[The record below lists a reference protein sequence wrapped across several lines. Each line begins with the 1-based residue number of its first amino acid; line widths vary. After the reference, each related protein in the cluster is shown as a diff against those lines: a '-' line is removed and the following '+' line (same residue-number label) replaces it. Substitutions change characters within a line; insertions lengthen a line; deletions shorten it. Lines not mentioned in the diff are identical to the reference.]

1 VTIQGCR
8 TLALMSTFTR
18 RQLLYRAGTAAAV
31 ALAAEGGIASAAR
44 GAPTVLVIG
53 GGLAG
58 LSAARSLRHRGHRV
72 RLFEASDRLGG
83 RVWTLRGF
91 LAGGQVSEHGGEF
104 ISSEHSAMRGL
115 ADRFGLGLEN
125 TLRYPAGTRDR
136 YVFGGGR
143 YPLPAA
149 VADWAEVFPI
159 FRAAVHAAGYP
170 TTFDRHT
177 AAGRALDRMTV
188 DEWIETSL
196 PGGLG
201 SRLGALV
208 ANSCVGEYGADIDHQ
223 SALNVVYL
231 LGFDSRRDFS
241 LAGTDEKFHVRGGN
255 DQVPAA
261 LAAGIPAG
269 AIETGAELVALRRRP
284 SGACVCTFARRGGS
298 HFEATADRVV
308 LALPFTMLR
317 RVDLSRA
324 GLSARKLDAIHHLP
338 MGTNAK
344 LHVQFGKRYWYDLGA
359 DGTTYADT
367 GYESCWEATTA
378 EPGRRGVLVQ
388 YTGGRLGRFPGMPA
402 HAPARPALVRRFLR
416 QLQPVLPGGAAHWNG
431 RAWLDHWAAH
441 PWTHGSYSYWG
452 PGHYTR
458 FAGYEGVPE
467 GTIHFA
473 GEHTSLNFQGYM
485 EGAVRSGRRAARE
498 TG

>member
-1 VTIQGCR
+1 MA
-8 TLALMSTFTR
+8 TLTR
-18 RQLLYRAGTAAAV
+18 RQLLQRAGAGAAAALV
-31 ALAAEGGIASAAR
+31 ADGGAAAAR
-44 GAPTVLVIG
+44 GAPTVIVIG

-58 LSAARSLRHRGHRV
+58 LSAARSLVHRGHRV
-72 RLFEASDRLGG
+72 RLYEASDRLGG

-91 LAGGQVSEHGGEF
+91 LAAGQVTEHGGEF
-104 ISSEHSAMRGL
+104 ISSEHTAMRGL
-115 ADRFGLGLEN
+115 AEKFGLRLEN
-125 TLRYPAGTRDR
+125 TLRYPAGTRDV
-136 YVFGGGR
+136 YHFDGGV
-143 YPLPAA
+143 YPLHAA
-149 VADWAEVFPI
+149 ARDWAEAYPI
-159 FRAAVHAAGYP
+159 FRDAVHAARYP
-170 TTFDRHT
+170 TTWDRST
-177 AAGRALDRMTV
+177 PAGRALDHMTV
-188 DEWIETSL
+188 EEWIETRL

-208 ANSCVGEYGADIDHQ
+208 ANSCVGEYGGDVAHQ
-223 SALNVVYL
+223 SALNIVYL
-231 LGFDSRRDFS
+231 LGFDSRRDLS

-261 LAAGIPAG
+261 LAAGLRAEV
-269 AIETGAELVALRRRP
+269 ETGTELVALRRRP
-284 SGACVCTFARRGGS
+284 SGVCVCTFARRGGS

-324 GLSARKLDAIHHLP
+324 RLTARKLDAIRHLP

-344 LHVQFGKRYWYDLGA
+344 LHVQFRDRYWYGLGA
-359 DGTTYADT
+359 DGNTYADT
-367 GYESCWEATTA
+367 GYESSWEVTTA
-378 EPGRRGVLVQ
+378 ESGRPGVLVQ
-388 YTGGRLGRFPGMPA
+388 YTGGRLGRYPGMPA
-402 HAPARPALVRRFLR
+402 HGPADPALVRRFLR
-416 QLQPVLPGGAAHWNG
+416 QLEPVLPGGGSRWNG
-431 RAWLDHWAAH
+431 RGWLDHWTAH

-467 GTIHFA
+467 GAIHFA

-498 TG
+498 IG

>member
-1 VTIQGCR
+1 MA
-8 TLALMSTFTR
+8 TLTR
-18 RQLLYRAGTAAAV
+18 RQLLARAGAAAAA
-31 ALAAEGGIASAAR
+31 ALAAEGGTAAASR
-44 GAPTVLVIG
+44 GASTVIVIG

-58 LSAARSLRHRGHRV
+58 LSATRSLIHRGHRV

-104 ISSEHSAMRGL
+104 ISSEHAAMRGL
-115 ADRFGLGLEN
+115 ADRFGLRLEN
-125 TLRYPAGTRDR
+125 TLRYPAGTRDVYHFR
-136 YVFGGGR
+136 GP
-143 YPLPAA
+143 YPLRAA
-149 VADWAEVFPI
+149 EADWAAAFPI
-159 FRAAVHAAGYP
+159 FRDAVHAAGYP
-170 TTFDRHT
+170 TTFDRST

-188 DEWIETSL
+188 AEWIEAKL
-196 PGGLG
+196 PGGLR

-208 ANSCVGEYGADIDHQ
+208 ANSCVGEYGGDIDHQ
-223 SALNVVYL
+223 SALNIVYL
-231 LGFDSRRDFS
+231 LGFDSRRELS

-261 LAAGIPAG
+261 LAAGLRATV
-269 AIETGAELVALRRRP
+269 ETGAELVALRRRP
-284 SGACVCTFARRGGS
+284 SGAVVCTFARRGGA
-298 HFEATADRVV
+298 HFEASADRVV
-308 LALPFTMLR
+308 LALPFTTLR
-317 RVDLSRA
+317 RADLSRA
-324 GLSARKLDAIHHLP
+324 GLSARKLDAIRHLP

-344 LHVQFGKRYWYDLGA
+344 LHVQFRDRYWYGLGA

-378 EPGRRGVLVQ
+378 EPGRPGVLVQ
-388 YTGGRLGRFPGMPA
+388 YTGGHLGRFPGRPA
-402 HAPARPALVRRFLR
+402 HAPAPAALVERFLR
-416 QLQPVLPGGAAHWNG
+416 RLEPVLPGGRGQWNG
-431 RAWLDHWAAH
+431 RAWLDHWTAH

-498 TG
+498 VG

>member
-1 VTIQGCR
+1 VANQGCR
-8 TLALMSTFTR
+8 TPALVSALTR

-31 ALAAEGGIASAAR
+31 ALAADGGIAAAAR

-58 LSAARSLRHRGHRV
+58 LSATRSLRHRGHRV
-72 RLFEASDRLGG
+72 RLLEASDRLGG

-104 ISSEHSAMRGL
+104 ISSEHSAMRDLAGRLGL
-115 ADRFGLGLEN
+115 RLEN
-125 TLRYPAGTRDR
+125 TLRYPPATRDR
-136 YVFGGGR
+136 YFFNGGR
-143 YPLPAA
+143 YPLAA
-149 VADWAEVFPI
+149 AEADWAEVFPI

-188 DEWIETSL
+188 EERIERSL

-208 ANSCVGEYGADIDHQ
+208 ANSCVGEYGADIDRQ

-231 LGFDSRRDFS
+231 LGFDSRHDLA

-269 AIETGAELVALRRRP
+269 AIETGAELVAVRRRP

-298 HFEATADRVV
+298 HFEAAADRVV
-308 LALPFTMLR
+308 LAVPFTMLR
-317 RVDLSRA
+317 RVDLSHA
-324 GLSARKLDAIHHLP
+324 GLSARKLDAINHLP

-344 LHVQFGKRYWYDLGA
+344 LHVQFGERYWYGLGA

-367 GYESCWEATTA
+367 GFESCWEATTA
-378 EPGRRGVLVQ
+378 EPGRPGVLVQ
-388 YTGGRLGRFPGMPA
+388 YTGGRLGRYPGMPA
-402 HAPARPALVRRFLR
+402 HGPAAPALVRRFLR
-416 QLQPVLPGGAAHWNG
+416 QLQPVLPGGAAH
-431 RAWLDHWAAH
+431 
-441 PWTHGSYSYWG
+441 
-452 PGHYTR
+452 
-458 FAGYEGVPE
+458 
-467 GTIHFA
+467 
-473 GEHTSLNFQGYM
+473 
-485 EGAVRSGRRAARE
+485 
-498 TG
+498 

>member
-1 VTIQGCR
+1 MA
-8 TLALMSTFTR
+8 TLTR
-18 RQLLYRAGTAAAV
+18 RQLLARAGAAAAA
-31 ALAAEGGIASAAR
+31 ALAAEGGTAAASR
-44 GAPTVLVIG
+44 GAPTVIVIG

-58 LSAARSLRHRGHRV
+58 LSATRSLIHRGHRV

-83 RVWTLRGF
+83 RVWMLRGF

-104 ISSEHSAMRGL
+104 ISSEHTAMRGL
-115 ADRFGLGLEN
+115 ADRFGLRLEN

-136 YVFGGGR
+136 YHFRGP
-143 YPLPAA
+143 YPLRAA
-149 VADWAEVFPI
+149 EADWAAAFPI
-159 FRAAVHAAGYP
+159 FRDAVHAAGYP
-170 TTFDRHT
+170 TTFDRST

-188 DEWIETSL
+188 AEWIEAKL
-196 PGGLG
+196 PGGLR

-208 ANSCVGEYGADIDHQ
+208 ANSCVGEYGGDIDRQ
-223 SALNVVYL
+223 SALNIVYL
-231 LGFDSRRDFS
+231 LGFDSRHDLS

-255 DQVPAA
+255 DQVPDA
-261 LAAGIPAG
+261 LAARIPAG
-269 AIETGAELVALRRRP
+269 SVETGAELVALRRRP
-284 SGACVCTFARRGGS
+284 SGECVCTFARRGGA
-298 HFEATADRVV
+298 HFEAVADRVV

-317 RVDLSRA
+317 RADLSRA
-324 GLSARKLDAIHHLP
+324 GLSARKLDAIRHLP

-344 LHVQFGKRYWYDLGA
+344 LHVQFGERYWYDLGA
-359 DGTTYADT
+359 DGNVYADT
-367 GYESCWEATTA
+367 GFESCWEATTA
-378 EPGRRGVLVQ
+378 EPGRQGVLVQ
-388 YTGGRLGRFPGMPA
+388 YTGGRLGVHPGAPA
-402 HAPARPALVRRFLR
+402 HGPAGPALTRRFLR
-416 QLQPVLPGGAAHWNG
+416 QLEPVLPGGSRHWNG

-498 TG
+498 IG

>member
-1 VTIQGCR
+1 
-8 TLALMSTFTR
+8 
-18 RQLLYRAGTAAAV
+18 
-31 ALAAEGGIASAAR
+31 
-44 GAPTVLVIG
+44 VIG

-72 RLFEASDRLGG
+72 RLFEASERLGR

-91 LAGGQVSEHGGEF
+91 MAAGQVTEHGGEF
-104 ISSEHSAMRGL
+104 ISSEHTAMRGL
-115 ADRFGLGLEN
+115 AEKFGLRLEN
-125 TLRYPAGTRDR
+125 TLRYPPGTRDR
-136 YVFGGGR
+136 YHFKGGP
-143 YPLPAA
+143 YPLSAA
-149 VADWAEVFPI
+149 AADWAEVFPI
-159 FRAAVHAAGYP
+159 FRDAVHAAGYP
-170 TTFDRHT
+170 TTFDRST
-177 AAGRALDRMTV
+177 PAGRALDRMTV
-188 DEWIETSL
+188 EEWIETRL

-201 SRLGALV
+201 SRLGAL
-208 ANSCVGEYGADIDHQ
+208 AASSCVGEYGADIGSQ
-223 SALNVVYL
+223 SALNIVYL
-231 LGFDSRRDFS
+231 LGFDSRRDLS

-261 LAAGIPAG
+261 LAAGIPA
-269 AIETGAELVALRRRP
+269 AAVETGAELVALRRRP

-298 HFEATADRVV
+298 HFEATGDRVV

-317 RVDLSRA
+317 RVDLSGA
-324 GLSARKLDAIHHLP
+324 GLSARKLDAIRHLP

-344 LHVQFGKRYWYDLGA
+344 LHVQFRDRYWYDLGA

-367 GYESCWEATTA
+367 GYESSWEVTTA
-378 EPGRRGVLVQ
+378 EPGRPGILVQ
-388 YTGGRLGRFPGMPA
+388 YTGGRLGLFPGHAA
-402 HAPARPALVRRFLR
+402 HAPAPPVLVERFLR
-416 QLQPVLPGGAAHWNG
+416 RLDPVLPGGARRWNG
-431 RAWLDHWAAH
+431 RAWLDHWTAH

-467 GTIHFA
+467 RTIHFA

-498 TG
+498 IG